1 MAFGGS
7 PDEAKLRLLATL
19 GGGTFDK
26 ALTSGDLLQVFKTIA
41 SSQTLQTKLID
52 KFGDAISSLGT
63 CGVPGVRGTASPV
76 QDCSWGYTHTHTH
89 AHTHGL
95 QSLRGLSK
103 LGSDSPYWSA

>member
-63 CGVPGVRGTASPV
+63 CGVPGVQCTASPM
-76 QDCSWGYTHTHTH
+76 QDWSTCFIHTHTWL
-89 AHTHGL
+89 AIIARTV
-95 QSLRGLSK
+95 QT
-103 LGSDSPYWSA
+103 WQ